1 MQAVALALLSSAS
14 AIFFS
19 LIAGDTKLRED
30 FPTTAIPLV
39 VDEEEEE
46 DDVLLLSLV
55 AVLVV
60 ELDLLLP
67 NSAALFCVRLI
78 PCKLNK
84 VKLKCWRVEWKKV
97 RVLKNSQITDRG
109 FGKKSEFTQINQ
121 WGFKFNI
128 LYKPIGFEE
137 FIHTNQQGF

>member
-14 AIFFS
+14 VIFFS

-39 VDEEEEE
+39 VDDDDDEEEEEE
-46 DDVLLLSLV
+46 DDEDALLLSLV
-55 AVLVV
+55 VVLVV

-78 PCKLNK
+78 TCKL
-84 VKLKCWRVEWKKV
+84 KL
-97 RVLKNSQITDRG
+97 N
-109 FGKKSEFTQINQ
+109 
-121 WGFKFNI
+121 
-128 LYKPIGFEE
+128 
-137 FIHTNQQGF
+137 

>member
-14 AIFFS
+14 VIFFS

-39 VDEEEEE
+39 VDDDDDEEEE
-46 DDVLLLSLV
+46 DDEDVLLLSLV
-55 AVLVV
+55 VVLVV

-78 PCKLNK
+78 PCKL
-84 VKLKCWRVEWKKV
+84 KL
-97 RVLKNSQITDRG
+97 N
-109 FGKKSEFTQINQ
+109 
-121 WGFKFNI
+121 
-128 LYKPIGFEE
+128 
-137 FIHTNQQGF
+137 

>member
-14 AIFFS
+14 VIFFS

-39 VDEEEEE
+39 VDDDDDDEEE
-46 DDVLLLSLV
+46 DDEDVLLLSLV
-55 AVLVV
+55 VVLVV

-78 PCKLNK
+78 PCKL
-84 VKLKCWRVEWKKV
+84 KL
-97 RVLKNSQITDRG
+97 N
-109 FGKKSEFTQINQ
+109 
-121 WGFKFNI
+121 
-128 LYKPIGFEE
+128 
-137 FIHTNQQGF
+137 

>member
-14 AIFFS
+14 VIFFS

-39 VDEEEEE
+39 VDDDDDDDDEEEE
-46 DDVLLLSLV
+46 DDEDVLLLSLV
-55 AVLVV
+55 VVLVV

-78 PCKLNK
+78 PCKL
-84 VKLKCWRVEWKKV
+84 KL
-97 RVLKNSQITDRG
+97 N
-109 FGKKSEFTQINQ
+109 
-121 WGFKFNI
+121 
-128 LYKPIGFEE
+128 
-137 FIHTNQQGF
+137 

>member
-14 AIFFS
+14 VIFFS

-39 VDEEEEE
+39 VDDDEEEEE
-46 DDVLLLSLV
+46 DDEDVLLLSLV
-55 AVLVV
+55 VVLVV

-78 PCKLNK
+78 PCKL
-84 VKLKCWRVEWKKV
+84 KL
-97 RVLKNSQITDRG
+97 N
-109 FGKKSEFTQINQ
+109 
-121 WGFKFNI
+121 
-128 LYKPIGFEE
+128 
-137 FIHTNQQGF
+137 